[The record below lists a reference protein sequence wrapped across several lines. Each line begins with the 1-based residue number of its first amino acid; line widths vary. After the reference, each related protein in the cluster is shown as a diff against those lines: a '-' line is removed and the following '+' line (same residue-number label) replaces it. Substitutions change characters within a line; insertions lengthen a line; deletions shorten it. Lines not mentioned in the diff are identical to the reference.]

1 VRHDDIAAASGS
13 TSYHR
18 TSNGNSTQ
26 HPALLVREGG
36 SQRGRDEPA
45 LAMKHCID
53 ITLMQVCLVMLY
65 WYTAHNKSAVIVYL

>member
-1 VRHDDIAAASGS
+1 MIVIDRFYTCAPARTERLVVRHDD
-13 TSYHR
+13 R
-18 TSNGNSTQ
+18 TTNSSNGSDGTQQ

-53 ITLMQVCLVMLY
+53 STLMQV
-65 WYTAHNKSAVIVYL
+65 

>member
-1 VRHDDIAAASGS
+1 VVLYVDVHHRFYTCAPARTERLVVRHDD
-13 TSYHR
+13 R
-18 TSNGNSTQ
+18 TNSSNSDNSQQ

-53 ITLMQVCLVMLY
+53 STLMQV
-65 WYTAHNKSAVIVYL
+65 